1 MKQETIEK
9 PQLID
14 YYPADCDRIK
24 HIKGT
29 LYESYMV
36 ISEEAHLTKNIFKM
50 HLEHTL
56 ADIRSHNYFVRS
68 IYCKYRVMSTGNTI
82 YAFELVKLKEPIFH
96 HSINTVNGA
105 LKAMKEAKIIK

>member
-1 MKQETIEK
+1 MNEK

-29 LYESYMV
+29 LYEAYMY
-36 ISEEAHLTKNIFKM
+36 ICEEDLDTKDIFNI

-56 ADIRSHNYFVRS
+56 ADIRSQNFFVKS
-68 IYCKYRVMSTGNTI
+68 IYCKYRVMMTGSTI
-82 YAFELVKLKEPIFH
+82 YALELVKLKEPHFH

-105 LKAMKEAKIIK
+105 LKAMREAKILS